1 MTNQRLTEEDAL
13 DTNPAMKGLSSI
25 HTQLRPQTRVRT
37 RTRMAEKDGR
47 MRWRVQMH
55 FQVFG
60 IIQDQPF
67 LPSPP
72 PLSALALGPC
82 VSQFQLAALAP
93 GVLQLRGREGGRGPA
108 SSLPRAWRRA
118 CLCKF
123 SPIHTVSAHSLRHQ
137 AYSLVIK
144 LMVTILE
151 GNPGHCRGKVIERKI
166 LGSGLRLGGLGE
178 TLRKLGHSRLDA
190 VENGRGSFTNDCL
203 SNSIY

>member
-1 MTNQRLTEEDAL
+1 MA
-13 DTNPAMKGLSSI
+13 SSRI
-25 HTQLRPQTRVRT
+25 S
-37 RTRMAEKDGR
+37 
-47 MRWRVQMH
+47 
-55 FQVFG
+55 
-60 IIQDQPF
+60 
-67 LPSPP
+67 PSCPSSP

-82 VSQFQLAALAP
+82 VSQFHLAALAP

-108 SSLPRAWRRA
+108 SSTLPCAWRWA

-123 SPIHTVSAHSLRHQ
+123 SPIHAVSAHSLHHQ

-144 LMVTILE
+144 LMVTIPE
-151 GNPGHCRGKVIERKI
+151 GNPGHCRRKVIERKI

>member
-1 MTNQRLTEEDAL
+1 
-13 DTNPAMKGLSSI
+13 
-25 HTQLRPQTRVRT
+25 
-37 RTRMAEKDGR
+37 
-47 MRWRVQMH
+47 MH
-55 FQVFG
+55 FLVFG

-108 SSLPRAWRRA
+108 SSPLPCAWRLA

-123 SPIHTVSAHSLRHQ
+123 SPIHTVSAHSLGHQ

-144 LMVTILE
+144 LMATILE
-151 GNPGHCRGKVIERKI
+151 GT
-166 LGSGLRLGGLGE
+166 LGVA
-178 TLRKLGHSRLDA
+178 D
-190 VENGRGSFTNDCL
+190 GR
-203 SNSIY
+203 